1 MSNFF
6 DEQGRTRVYDE
17 AYCSYAE
24 EVSPRRTQLI
34 GKRAISG
41 WKLFNTRPQHQTGLL
56 GRGKEKDHDNIGK
69 ARRNVQGREYYPP
82 GVSGKGIC
90 IGNCGCHVSSDFRI

>member
-17 AYCSYAE
+17 AYFSYVE
-24 EVSPRRTQLI
+24 KVNPRRTQLI

-41 WKLFNTRPQHQTGLL
+41 WKLINPEILP
-56 GRGKEKDHDNIGK
+56 I
-69 ARRNVQGREYYPP
+69 
-82 GVSGKGIC
+82 I
-90 IGNCGCHVSSDFRI
+90 